1 MSEDILVVV
10 DDLGF
15 DGLEVDDDVD
25 KLLKAFHKSQVK
37 ELHICLRTFTAC
49 ALKLNKYDI
58 AQEYHFLQR
67 VKLIEAVILTKQIAF
82 QERFDWTT
90 KFSFHARIGNHTSN
104 KS

>member
-37 ELHICLRTFTAC
+37 ELPIYTS
-49 ALKLNKYDI
+49 I
-58 AQEYHFLQR
+58 
-67 VKLIEAVILTKQIAF
+67 ILYF
-82 QERFDWTT
+82 Q
-90 KFSFHARIGNHTSN
+90 N
-104 KS
+104 